1 MLRTTLTGLTPALD
15 AALASLPATALERAA
30 TVLAANTKDGYGSAL
45 AGLDTWLADRSLDDT
60 LLAAYLAHLVDQGCS
75 RTAASEIVA
84 AARLRARI
92 AGTECPA
99 GPATSYVLAGLG
111 RRQPRGIG
119 WKDLAPAVPRIE
131 GDRLTGARDAAI
143 IVLGTDVDL
152 SPSEVIALDV
162 EDLAIGQDASGVL
175 TIRRS
180 QSDPEGEDATAILG
194 EATVRRVCG
203 WLKEADIQAG
213 PMFRR
218 MRSPR
223 AASDKRMTERGIR
236 LLATSRGH
244 DAGVP
249 GGRSCRSRWD
259 SGDANRPQNDQ
270 KEETTIVRK
279 NGNEMR
285 LKTASWSS
293 VRLQPRPSN
302 LDLLAKFARVR
313 PWSLDLVG
321 WHRFLQLV
329 RSY

>member
-15 AALASLPATALERAA
+15 AALSALPASALEQAA
-30 TVLAANTKDGYGSAL
+30 TALAANTKERFGPAL
-45 AGLDTWLADRSLDDT
+45 AGLDEWLEGRPPDDNLLADYLTHLDD
-60 LLAAYLAHLVDQGCS
+60 DGCS
-75 RTAASEIVA
+75 HQAASEVVG
-84 AARLRARI
+84 AARLRAKL
-92 AGTECPA
+92 AGTDCPA

-180 QSDPEGEDATAILG
+180 QSDPEGEDATAILR

-203 WLKEADIQAG
+203 WLKEANIQAG

-249 GGRSCRSRWD
+249 GGSFLPLTMGKRSL
-259 SGDANRPQNDQ
+259 
-270 KEETTIVRK
+270 
-279 NGNEMR
+279 GNQQAR
-285 LKTASWSS
+285 LKVPT
-293 VRLQPRPSN
+293 
-302 LDLLAKFARVR
+302 
-313 PWSLDLVG
+313 
-321 WHRFLQLV
+321 
-329 RSY
+329 RSTP

>member
-1 MLRTTLTGLTPALD
+1 MTMLRTTLTGLTPALD
-15 AALASLPATALERAA
+15 AALAALPASALELAA
-30 TVLAANTKDGYGSAL
+30 TSLAANTKAAYAPAL
-45 AGLDTWLADRSLDDT
+45 EGLDTWLEGRPVDDT

-75 RTAASEIVA
+75 RTVASEIVA

-99 GPATSYVLAGLG
+99 GPDTSYVLAGLG

-119 WKDLAPAVPRIE
+119 WEDLAAAVPRIE
-131 GDRLTGARDAAI
+131 DDRLTGARDAAI

-162 EDLAIGQDASGVL
+162 EDLVIGQDGTGVL

-194 EATVRRVCG
+194 EATVCRVCG

-223 AASDKRMTERGIR
+223 AVSDKRMTQRGIR

-249 GGRSCRSRWD
+249 GGSLLPLAMGKRSPRAHTRRETRVPSCD
-259 SGDANRPQNDQ
+259 S
-270 KEETTIVRK
+270 T
-279 NGNEMR
+279 
-285 LKTASWSS
+285 S
-293 VRLQPRPSN
+293 
-302 LDLLAKFARVR
+302 
-313 PWSLDLVG
+313 
-321 WHRFLQLV
+321 
-329 RSY
+329 